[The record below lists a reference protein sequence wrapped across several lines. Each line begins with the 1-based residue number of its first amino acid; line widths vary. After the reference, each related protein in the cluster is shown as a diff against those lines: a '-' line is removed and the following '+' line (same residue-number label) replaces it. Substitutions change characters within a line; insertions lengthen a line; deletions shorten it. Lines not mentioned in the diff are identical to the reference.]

1 MIMKKKMT
9 RRQRALRKRRI
20 FLSCCGA
27 GLVCAVAV
35 VALAISG
42 IKKSGDEPVDSASTP
57 PSSSQYEESSTAPVD
72 VVVSSEPK
80 PSSSEPTASSSPET
94 GSKSDN
100 KKPKLDPNYSN
111 LLLVND
117 KNPLPENY
125 DYEGNLVKLE
135 SKYLCGSLNRINAQV
150 YPYLT
155 AMVEAAWKDGVNLKV
170 LSPYRSYATQKR
182 LFNNKVERVKNSGT
196 PDDRAEE
203 VAATVVARPGTSE
216 HHTGLAVDF
225 NSVEDTFE
233 QTAEYRWLSQ
243 NAEDYGFI
251 LRYTAEK
258 QSITGVIHESWHWRF
273 VGINEAHKINDSGL
287 CLEEYLEK

>member
-27 GLVCAVAV
+27 GLVCTVAV

-42 IKKSGDEPVDSASTP
+42 IKKSDGEPADSASTP
-57 PSSSQYEESSTAPVD
+57 PSSSQYEDSSTAPVD
-72 VVVSSEPK
+72 VVVSSEPTT
-80 PSSSEPTASSSPET
+80 SSSLET

-111 LLLVND
+111 LLLVNN

-135 SKYLCGSLNRINAQV
+135 SKYLCGSLNRINAQI

-196 PDDRAEE
+196 PADRAEE

-258 QSITGVIHESWHWRF
+258 QNITGVIHESWHWRF
-273 VGINEAHKINDSGL
+273 VGINEAHKINDCGL

>member
-1 MIMKKKMT
+1 MIMKKRMT
-9 RRQRALRKRRI
+9 KRQRALRKRRI

-27 GLVCAVAV
+27 GLVCIIAV

-42 IKKSGDEPVDSASTP
+42 IKKNGGESADFASIPT
-57 PSSSQYEESSTAPVD
+57 SSSQSENSTTAPVD

-80 PSSSEPTASSSPET
+80 PSSSESTVSDSSST
-94 GSKSDN
+94 ASKSDG
-100 KKPKLDPNYSN
+100 KKTNLDPNYSN
-111 LLLVND
+111 LLLVNG

-125 DYEGNLVKLE
+125 DYEGNLVKIE

-150 YPYLT
+150 YPYLI
-155 AMVEAAWKDGVNLKV
+155 AMVEAAWEDGVNLKV

-196 PDDRAEE
+196 PADSAED

-225 NSVEDTFE
+225 NSVEDSFE
-233 QTAEYRWLSQ
+233 QTAEYKWLSQ

-287 CLEEYLEK
+287 CLEEYLEN